1 MTAAIRETSTSP
13 NENHNQKARTTA
25 MTALTPAATAT
36 GSLSPAPRVT
46 FRGVLRSEWIK
57 LRSLRSSVWAAVLAV
72 GTTALFTGLIAIG
85 FLVAPTSG
93 EDPVEIIDAT
103 FGDRPAIGALG
114 FVILISQSIVAIL
127 GVLVVSTERG
137 SGLLAVTATAVPRR
151 TPILAAKLVVS
162 AVAGFVLGLVSSAV
176 TYLLLQPALAALGME
191 AWIVDAP
198 TVQALIG
205 GAVYLALI
213 AVFGTALGSLFRST
227 AAGLGLVLGI
237 ILAAPALLPMI
248 PVIGGT
254 LARILPTSVGMLLF
268 QPFDEVGWTTVL
280 TGLAIL
286 LAEVAAAAVVAGA
299 LWKRRDV

>member
-1 MTAAIRETSTSP
+1 MTALSPALTKAGSTSP
-13 NENHNQKARTTA
+13 T
-25 MTALTPAATAT
+25 
-36 GSLSPAPRVT
+36 PRVT

-72 GTTALFTGLIAIG
+72 ASTAMFTGLIVLG
-85 FLVAPTSG
+85 FLIAPTSG
-93 EDPVEIIDAT
+93 EDPAEIIAAT
-103 FGDRPAIGALG
+103 FGARPAIGVLG
-114 FVILISQSIVAIL
+114 FVILIAQSIVAVL

-151 TPILAAKLVVS
+151 TPILAAKLIVS
-162 AVAGFVLGLVSSAV
+162 ATAGFVLGLVTSAIS
-176 TYLLLQPALAALGME
+176 YLFLQPALAALGME
-191 AWIVDAP
+191 AWRLDAP

-237 ILAAPALLPMI
+237 VLAAPVLLPII

-286 LAEVAAAAVVAGA
+286 LAEVAAAAVVAGV